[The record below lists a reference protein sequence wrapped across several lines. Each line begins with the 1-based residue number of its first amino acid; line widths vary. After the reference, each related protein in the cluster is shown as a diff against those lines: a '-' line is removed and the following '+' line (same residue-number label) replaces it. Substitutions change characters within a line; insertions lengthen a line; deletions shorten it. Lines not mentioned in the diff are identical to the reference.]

1 MGEPHEE
8 RDRMRID
15 CSVEEHDIAAVQ
27 GLLRANG
34 ENEFVLGRIL
44 DNVSGPVPEFDRGKC
59 WRVMLGCLLT
69 TQQRSG
75 PDSRVVRFLQ
85 RNPFE
90 PALVDCSPH
99 CAESAVSRA
108 LSAFGGLGR
117 GPTVA
122 KYAAANLAGLEAG
135 DWLRVEEK
143 FGRLLLLRGREPR
156 ESDFAEEREAAL
168 FIQGAWDGFGPK
180 QSRNFWQWLGLTRFE
195 IPLDSRVIGWLNRNE
210 VFPFELT
217 AQALGDEHYYS
228 FVMDGVRKVCVAPGV
243 LPCVF
248 DAAVFSEGQS
258 WEAGSLEY

>member
-99 CAESAVSRA
+99 CAESAVLEGPVSVWGIGPRTYRCEVRCGKPSGPRSRGLVA
-108 LSAFGGLGR
+108 GGREVRPAFATPWPRTARERLRRGKRSGIIHSRGLGWVR
-117 GPTVA
+117 TEA
-122 KYAAANLAGLEAG
+122 IEELLAMAG
-135 DWLRVEEK
+135 THSV
-143 FGRLLLLRGREPR
+143 
-156 ESDFAEEREAAL
+156 
-168 FIQGAWDGFGPK
+168 
-180 QSRNFWQWLGLTRFE
+180 
-195 IPLDSRVIGWLNRNE
+195 
-210 VFPFELT
+210 
-217 AQALGDEHYYS
+217 
-228 FVMDGVRKVCVAPGV
+228 
-243 LPCVF
+243 
-248 DAAVFSEGQS
+248 
-258 WEAGSLEY
+258 